1 MKAFELSSML
11 QVGVDLDLLLD
22 GGSLSKQT

>member
-22 GGSLSKQT
+22 GSSLSKQT